1 MCRILF
7 SILLCLTAAAS
18 AQFVRGQVLTS
29 GELIAAL
36 ASPTITRGTINGAVI
51 GGLNPVAA
59 YFTTLSASSAN
70 PALYYQTSGTGAVA
84 RTFTGKFADPVS
96 IRDYAANGTS
106 GVAVDPTGVVDSA
119 GGFNAAIAAV
129 STNGGRVVVPAGTYL
144 IGSTVTVPKGVAL
157 VGQGS
162 HFSIL
167 LAKAG
172 TAMDVIRTQNFGT
185 LTGTNIAAGPYGFA
199 IQGITIDGNNA
210 HRTGGRNLAIYG
222 YSYTLR
228 DVVSKNS
235 AGVGI
240 YSEWATDNTVPVV
253 AGGDGMESHWYD
265 VKSWG
270 SISDGIDFFGPHDS
284 ILHDTETFVNGR
296 YGIYINETAAHAASC
311 VIGSLH
317 SYGNRSIGVYIDN
330 TSVIAT
336 NLQSENNRST
346 GGILITGNSV
356 VEASSISIYSNTGY
370 GISNAASSVRL
381 GEVLTTG
388 NSGDGF
394 VNTASAINVSNLYS
408 TANGGWGINGV
419 QSSDNFSNVFVN
431 FNSSGGIQVASG
443 ASGYILT
450 GQSSSNTGTQ
460 LVLNSMGA
468 GAIISM
474 LSYTVAGQTGYS
486 GTLNSANTISY
497 VSTGSSFQTINQFA
511 GPSLTV
517 NGKTLAVNNSITL
530 AGTDSTTMTFPST
543 SATIART
550 DAAQSFTGTQ
560 TFSGASATSYSLN
573 GILLKSATAP
583 TISSGFGSSPSI
595 ASKNGT
601 ATFRLNVGT
610 GGTANSGVID
620 MPTAANGWNCHFD
633 VFNPSSANL
642 PSRTVITA
650 SSASS
655 VTVTNELTSSGAA
668 IAWPASTVLIGSCL
682 AY

>member
-1 MCRILF
+1 MCRIFF
-7 SILLCLTAAAS
+7 SILLCLTPAVS
-18 AQFVRGQVLTS
+18 AQFVPGQVLTS
-29 GELIAAL
+29 GELNAAL
-36 ASPTITRGTINGAVI
+36 ASPTITGGTFNGAVI
-51 GGLNPVAA
+51 GRSNPIAA
-59 YFTTLSASSAN
+59 YFTTLSASSAS
-70 PALYYQTSGTGAVA
+70 PALYYQASDTGAVA
-84 RTFTGKFADPVS
+84 RTFTGKFVDTVS
-96 IRDYAANGTS
+96 VRDYAANGMS
-106 GVAVDPTGVVDSA
+106 GVAVDPRGVVDSA

-129 STNGGRVVVPAGTYL
+129 STNGGRVVISAGTYL
-144 IGSTVTVPKGVAL
+144 IGSTVTIPKGVVL

-162 HFSIL
+162 YFSIL

-172 TAMDVIRTQNFGT
+172 TAMDVIQTQNFGT
-185 LTGTNIAAGPYGFA
+185 LTGTNRATGPYGFSV
-199 IQGITIDGNNA
+199 QGITIDGNRA

-270 SISDGIDFFGPHDS
+270 SVSDGIDFFGPHDS

-296 YGIYINETAAHAASC
+296 YGIYINETAAYAASC

-317 SYGNRSIGVYIDN
+317 SYGNQDVGVYINN

-356 VEASSISIYSNTGY
+356 VEASSVSIYSNTGY

-394 VNTASAINVSNLYS
+394 VNTAPAINVSNLYS

-431 FNSSGGIQVASG
+431 FNRSGGIQVASG

-450 GQSSSNTGTQ
+450 GQASSNSGTQ

-474 LSYTVAGQTGYS
+474 LSYTLTGQTGYS
-486 GTLNSANTISY
+486 GTLNFASTISY
-497 VSTGSSFQTINQFA
+497 VSTGSSFQTINQIA

-530 AGTDSTTMTFPST
+530 AGTDSTTMTFPRT
-543 SATIART
+543 SAAIART
-550 DAAQSFTGTQ
+550 DAAQSFAGTQ
-560 TFSGASATSYSLN
+560 TFARASATSYSLN
-573 GILLKSATAP
+573 GIMLKSATAP
-583 TISSGFGSSPSI
+583 TILSGFGPSPSV
-595 ASKNGT
+595 ASSNGT

-610 GGTANSGVID
+610 GGTAKSGVIG

-633 VFNPSSANL
+633 VFDPSSTNL
-642 PSRTVITA
+642 RSQTVVTA
-650 SSASS
+650 SSTYS
-655 VTVTNELTSSGAA
+655 VTVTNELISSGAA
-668 IAWPASTVLIGSCL
+668 TAWPARTVLIGSCS